1 MDASN
6 AATQRDAA
14 TLLSRLARAR
24 ADARTA
30 YDSVERLLVLQR
42 AQQRDFVD
50 AERAVN
56 AERAVEIEAK
66 AQLAIARQGNEDGV
80 FLRAAM
86 PPCVSVS
93 VCVLG
98 NCAITNKCTELHPF
112 HHHHHSPCTPHY
124 LLTSQSSIRSGV
136 SARTVSSSSGTV
148 RSCCATTRSSMPRRR
163 R

>member
-42 AQQRDFVD
+42 AQQSDFVD
-50 AERAVN
+50 IERAVN
-56 AERAVEIEAK
+56 AERAVEIETK
-66 AQLAIARQGNEDGV
+66 AQLAIARQGNEDGAFV
-80 FLRAAM
+80 RPAM
-86 PPCVSVS
+86 PERSV
-93 VCVLG
+93 VRVLG
-98 NCAITNKCTELHPF
+98 DGLVHSF
-112 HHHHHSPCTPHY
+112 HHYYRFTCIHTLHH
-124 LLTSQSSIRSGV
+124 QSSTRSVGSV
-136 SARTVSSSSGTV
+136 RTVSSSSGTA
-148 RSCCATTRSSMPRRR
+148 RNCCATTRCSTPRRR